1 MLFAVNGCNLSI
13 KVSIKSR
20 TSGELGPE
28 AGSVMAFDVNQ
39 ENIHIFHA
47 DTGQRIPQ

>member
-1 MLFAVNGCNLSI
+1 MLFAVNGCKPSI

-20 TSGELGPE
+20 ATGELGPD
-28 AGSVMAFDVNQ
+28 AGSVMAFDVNRD
-39 ENIHIFHA
+39 NIHIFHA

>member
-1 MLFAVNGCNLSI
+1 MLFAVNGCKPSI

-28 AGSVMAFDVNQ
+28 AGAVMAFDVNQ
-39 ENIHIFHA
+39 ENIHIFHP
-47 DTGQRIPQ
+47 DTGQRMSQ

>member
-1 MLFAVNGCNLSI
+1 MLFAVNGCKLSI

-39 ENIHIFHA
+39 ENIYIFHA
-47 DTGQRIPQ
+47 DVGQRISQ